1 MKDFLVKLIKNP
13 YVLNLLLAVVVA
25 CALVFGTLKSHHN
38 KKINKYGLVVPGVK
52 RLGME

>member
-25 CALVFGTLKSHHN
+25 CALGVRN
-38 KKINKYGLVVPGVK
+38 IEVARLVHPA
-52 RLGME
+52 

>member
-25 CALVFGTLKSHHN
+25 CALVFRNTEVAR
-38 KKINKYGLVVPGVK
+38 LVHSA
-52 RLGME
+52 